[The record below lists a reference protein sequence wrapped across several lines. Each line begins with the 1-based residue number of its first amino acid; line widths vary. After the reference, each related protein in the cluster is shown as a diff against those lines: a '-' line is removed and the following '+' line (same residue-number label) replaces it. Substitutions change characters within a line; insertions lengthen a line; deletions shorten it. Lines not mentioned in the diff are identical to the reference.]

1 MPSISSFPLRN
12 LADIERF
19 EAEKP
24 FAERCGARSVYDVF
38 AQSAASY
45 PDQTALTMIMTGEA
59 DEAPREVSYREL
71 FEGITRAANLFHRL
85 AGPNPGV
92 ALVLPNLVETHF
104 VLWGAETAGYAGPV
118 NFLLNAEH
126 IADFLPAADPGVPV
140 PLCPNPYLHLLCTAF
155 HDPHHLPPS

>member
-24 FAERCGARSVYDVF
+24 FAERCGARSIYNGF

-71 FEGITRAANLFHRL
+71 FEGLTRAANLFHRL
-85 AGPNPGV
+85 AGPNPRV
-92 ALVLPNLVETHF
+92 AFILPNPTRTPFRLRRS
-104 VLWGAETAGYAGPV
+104 ETAG
-118 NFLLNAEH
+118 
-126 IADFLPAADPGVPV
+126 IAR
-140 PLCPNPYLHLLCTAF
+140 
-155 HDPHHLPPS
+155 

>member
-59 DEAPREVSYREL
+59 DEAPREASYREL
-71 FEGITRAANLFHRL
+71 FEGITRAANFFHRL
-85 AGPNPGV
+85 ARPNPAV
-92 ALVLPNLVETHF
+92 AFVLPHLIETHF
-104 VLWGAETAGYAGPV
+104 VLWGAETAGSAVAV
-118 NFLLNAEH
+118 NFLLKARPLP
-126 IADFLPAADPGVPV
+126 DFW
-140 PLCPNPYLHLLCTAF
+140 
-155 HDPHHLPPS
+155 